1 MPGVDNSS
9 VSSEVLMASKEELLN
24 AASEGITGNQISD
37 FEYDREWE
45 GERTL
50 QHEVLR
56 YLTKNGPTLW
66 DDLFRHF
73 AQYAPGK
80 IAPALRHLA
89 QWMHITLEADD
100 TLKISA
106 LGTARL
112 RGSSE
117 LHSGEEEVLAAP

>member
-1 MPGVDNSS
+1 
-9 VSSEVLMASKEELLN
+9 MASKEELLK
-24 AASEGITGNQISD
+24 AASEGTTVNQISD
-37 FEYDREWE
+37 FEYEREWE

-56 YLTKNGPTLW
+56 YLTKNGPTHW
-66 DDLFRHF
+66 DDLFLHF

-89 QWMHITLEADD
+89 QWMHITLEEDD

-112 RGSSE
+112 SAGS
-117 LHSGEEEVLAAP
+117 PRT

>member
-1 MPGVDNSS
+1 MPGVDDSS
-9 VSSEVLMASKEELLN
+9 VSSEVFMASKEELLK
-24 AASEGITGNQISD
+24 AASAETTVNQISD
-37 FEYDREWE
+37 SEYEREWE
-45 GERTL
+45 RERTL
-50 QHEVLR
+50 QHEILG
-56 YLTKNGPTLW
+56 YLTKNGPTHW
-66 DDLFRHF
+66 NDLFLHF

-112 RGSSE
+112 SAVTIRSTE
-117 LHSGEEEVLAAP
+117 HATVD